1 MHTKKMKILV
11 VVAGVMVFSGGAMAQ
26 STATTSNATAN
37 TTVVAPI
44 TIANGATLEF
54 GNVVAGAGT
63 VIIAPAGG
71 RTDSTSALTPGNQ
84 KGTFRNATFNVTGE
98 GAFTYTITLPTSA
111 VTLSDGASSPNTMTV
126 DTFTVAAGTTG
137 SVSGTTGTLAT
148 GAGVLNVGG
157 TLHVAA
163 AQVPGLYSG
172 IYAVIVAYN

>member
-1 MHTKKMKILV
+1 MNTKKMSKLAL
-11 VVAGVMVFSGGAMAQ
+11 VAGVMAFSGGAMAQ

-37 TTVVAPI
+37 ATIVAPI
-44 TIANGATLEF
+44 TIANGDTLEF

-71 RTDSTSALTPGNQ
+71 RTDSTTALTPGNQ
-84 KGTFRNATFNVTGE
+84 KGAFRNATFNVTGQ
-98 GAFTYTITLPTSA
+98 GAFTYTITLPASA
-111 VTLSDGASSPNTMTV
+111 VTLSDAASMPNTMTV
-126 DTFTVAAGTTG
+126 DTFTVAAGTSG
-137 SVSGTTGTLAT
+137 SVSGTTGTLAA

-172 IYAVIVAYN
+172 TYAVTVAYN